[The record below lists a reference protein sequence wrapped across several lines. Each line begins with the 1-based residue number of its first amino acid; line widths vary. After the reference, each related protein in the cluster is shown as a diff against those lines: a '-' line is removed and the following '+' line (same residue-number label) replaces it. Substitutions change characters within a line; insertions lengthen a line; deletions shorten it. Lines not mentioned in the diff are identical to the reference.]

1 MGHKFTIKNKTDYKE
16 FLTKRE
22 KDSLITGNLYH
33 LEAYYLYDENHKYIA
48 ELKHYQLKWFV
59 TMSQYREMRI
69 NELLDES
76 SL

>member
-1 MGHKFTIKNKTDYKE
+1 MTKVVCIKE
-16 FLTKRE
+16 FLTERKLN
-22 KDSLITGNLYH
+22 SLITGKIYH
-33 LEAYYLYDENHKYIA
+33 LESYYLYSEQQEYLA